1 MKIGILTF
9 HNACNYGAVLQ
20 CYALQEVLT
29 SLGHDVEV
37 IDYRNSWVEAIYKPF
52 SFLLLKHYIRNPRTF
67 LKYVFTYFNRKMENT
82 VKLCTF
88 SEFVN
93 NNFYLADFDYVNNRP
108 QKDYDIIFIG
118 SDQLWGL
125 SCLGGKFDNVYLGNF
140 SHEHAKIVGYAISA
154 DLKSLQTLSEMKA
167 LSSVLNNYTA
177 ISFREKTNA
186 DYVGKLTNKNVDV
199 CVDPTLLLP
208 YSGWNNIINNQWKEK
223 NYVVLYQVRYN
234 DEQKKYLIEQAN
246 KIANEIGNGCT
257 VVDLNGNYKV
267 EDFISAIKYAKL
279 VITSSFHAT
288 VFSLIFRTQFYS
300 IKLNDGC
307 DGRYISLLQKL
318 NLEERIVNAGEDI
331 CYTNSKLPDYS
342 LDVISQHSIDFIK
355 KHLK

>member
-37 IDYRNSWVEAIYKPF
+37 VDYRNSWVEAIYKPF

-67 LKYVFTYFNRKMENT
+67 LKYVFTYFNRKKENT

-93 NNFYLADFDYVNNRP
+93 NNFNLADFDYVNNRP

-140 SHEHAKIVGYAISA
+140 YHEHAKIVGYAISA
-154 DLKSLQTLSEMKA
+154 NLKSLQTLSEMKV
-167 LSSVLNNYTA
+167 LSSVLNNYAA
-177 ISFREKTNA
+177 ISFREKSNA
-186 DYVGKLTNKNVDV
+186 DYIGKIIHKDVDV

-208 YSGWNNIINNQWKEK
+208 YRGWNKIINDQWKK
-223 NYVVLYQVRYN
+223 MNYVVLYQVRYN
-234 DEQKKYLIEQAN
+234 DEQKKYLEEQAY
-246 KIANEIGNGCT
+246 KMAKEIGNGCI
-257 VVDLNGNYKV
+257 VVDLNDNYKV

-288 VFSLIFRTQFYS
+288 VFSLIFRTRFYS
-300 IKLNDGC
+300 IKLNDGY
-307 DGRYISLLQKL
+307 DGRYVSLLHKL
-318 NLEERIVNAGEDI
+318 KLEERIVNVGEDI
-331 CYTNSKLPDYS
+331 YYTYKKLPDYS
-342 LDVISQHSIDFIK
+342 LDAITLHSIDFIK
-355 KHLK
+355 KQLK